1 MASLHFSFSFFLEK
15 NFSLQ
20 LYFYQLIP
28 FDLFL
33 IWKLSSCREYDSSY
47 RLVLILKIFPY
58 TLYICIT
65 FSSLWKYSP
74 FLRWRRRPILSSIFI
89 YLSTRSYVRDALSS
103 ELSDQ
108 CTYVYDIDDTI
119 LRTLI
124 TGCPASSRN
133 RFGGGFCT
141 WKQ

>member
-1 MASLHFSFSFFLEK
+1 MASLHFSFFLQK
-15 NFSLQ
+15 DFSLQ
-20 LYFYQLIP
+20 LYFYQLIL
-28 FDLFL
+28 FDLSL
-33 IWKLSSCREYDSSY
+33 IWKLSSCRKYDSSY
-47 RLVLILKIFPY
+47 HLVLILKIFPY

-74 FLRWRRRPILSSIFI
+74 FLRWRRRPILIWWPI
-89 YLSTRSYVRDALSS
+89 WSYMRDALSS

>member
-1 MASLHFSFSFFLEK
+1 MASLYFSFSFFLEK

-28 FDLFL
+28 FDLSL

-47 RLVLILKIFPY
+47 HLVLILKIFPY

-74 FLRWRRRPILSSIFI
+74 FLRWRRRPILIWWPI
-89 YLSTRSYVRDALSS
+89 WSYVRDALSS

>member
-1 MASLHFSFSFFLEK
+1 MASLYFSFSFFLEK

-28 FDLFL
+28 FDLSL

-47 RLVLILKIFPY
+47 HLVLILKIFPY

-74 FLRWRRRPILSSIFI
+74 FLRWRRRPMLIWWPIW
-89 YLSTRSYVRDALSS
+89 SYMRDALSS

>member
-1 MASLHFSFSFFLEK
+1 MASLHFSFFLQK
-15 NFSLQ
+15 DFSLQ
-20 LYFYQLIP
+20 LYFYQLI
-28 FDLFL
+28 LFVLSL
-33 IWKLSSCREYDSSY
+33 IWKLSSCRKYDSSY
-47 RLVLILKIFPY
+47 NLVLILKIFTY

-89 YLSTRSYVRDALSS
+89 YLSTWSYVRDALSS

-119 LRTLI
+119 SRTLI

>member
-20 LYFYQLIP
+20 LYFYQLIL
-28 FDLFL
+28 FDLSL

-47 RLVLILKIFPY
+47 HLVLILKIFPY

-74 FLRWRRRPILSSIFI
+74 FLRWRRRPILIWWPI
-89 YLSTRSYVRDALSS
+89 WSYVRDALSS

>member
-1 MASLHFSFSFFLEK
+1 MASLHFSFFLQK
-15 NFSLQ
+15 DFSLQ
-20 LYFYQLIP
+20 LYFYQLIL
-28 FDLFL
+28 FDLSL
-33 IWKLSSCREYDSSY
+33 IWKLSSCRKYDSSY
-47 RLVLILKIFPY
+47 HLVLILKIFPY

-74 FLRWRRRPILSSIFI
+74 FLRWRRRPMLIWWPIW
-89 YLSTRSYVRDALSS
+89 SYMRDALSS

>member
-1 MASLHFSFSFFLEK
+1 MASLHFSFFLQK
-15 NFSLQ
+15 DFSLQ
-20 LYFYQLIP
+20 LYFYQLIL
-28 FDLFL
+28 FDLSL

-47 RLVLILKIFPY
+47 HLVLILKIFPY

-74 FLRWRRRPILSSIFI
+74 FLRWRRRPILIWWPI
-89 YLSTRSYVRDALSS
+89 WSYMRDALSS